1 MQPCWTGAFS
11 DFQLDFSDA
20 SVSFRTEMY
29 VDPISAMN
37 IRTARNAID
46 RLKEY
51 AELAE
56 QRLLYHA
63 NYLRDLGEGV
73 RLREI
78 ERAKNA
84 ELFDVFRRN
93 P

>member
-1 MQPCWTGAFS
+1 
-11 DFQLDFSDA
+11 
-20 SVSFRTEMY
+20 MY
-29 VDPISAMN
+29 VDPISEMN
-37 IRTARNAID
+37 VRTARNAIE

-51 AELAE
+51 AALAE

-73 RLREI
+73 RRMEI
-78 ERAKNA
+78 EQAKNA
-84 ELFDVFRRN
+84 ELFDKFRRN